1 MRELWEHENFRLSK
15 IPWRKKP
22 FLGELKVTGSFPP
35 WRPLSIL
42 GVGLGEDLNQVKEHY
57 LKKEKLVRLFMVS
70 WDCHNSL
77 ETTGTPKTTL
87 IFPKKYLLSS
97 WELREA

>member
-22 FLGELKVTGSFPP
+22 FLDELKITGSFPP

-42 GVGLGEDLNQVKEHY
+42 GVGLG
-57 LKKEKLVRLFMVS
+57 
-70 WDCHNSL
+70 
-77 ETTGTPKTTL
+77 
-87 IFPKKYLLSS
+87 
-97 WELREA
+97 